1 MGTCPCE
8 SSERNEP
15 VSRVSGTNEVSDG
28 NETNN
33 PAPVSRVSGTNEVS
47 DGNETNNPA
56 PVTQKTRTNEVSDG
70 NETNNPAPVS
80 RVSGTNEVSDG
91 NETNNPAPVTEKP
104 LHPHEPHIEILRGQP
119 TDQELAALIAVL
131 GSISGSTPP
140 AQPEPTRWGL
150 PVDQLRYPVFSWQRI
165 TLQEMTHM
173 RR

>member
-33 PAPVSRVSGTNEVS
+33 PAEVS

-56 PVTQKTRTNEVSDG
+56 EVSDG

-119 TDQELAALIAVL
+119 TDQELAAL
-131 GSISGSTPP
+131 
-140 AQPEPTRWGL
+140 
-150 PVDQLRYPVFSWQRI
+150 
-165 TLQEMTHM
+165 
-173 RR
+173 

>member
-33 PAPVSRVSGTNEVS
+33 PAEVSDGNETNNPAEVSDGNETNNPAPVSRVSGTNEVS

-56 PVTQKTRTNEVSDG
+56 
-70 NETNNPAPVS
+70 
-80 RVSGTNEVSDG
+80 EVSDG

>member
-33 PAPVSRVSGTNEVS
+33 PA
-47 DGNETNNPA
+47 
-56 PVTQKTRTNEVSDG
+56 
-70 NETNNPAPVS
+70 
-80 RVSGTNEVSDG
+80 EVSDG

-104 LHPHEPHIEILRGQP
+104 LHTHEPHIEILRGQP

>member
-1 MGTCPCE
+1 M
-8 SSERNEP
+8 
-15 VSRVSGTNEVSDG
+15 SRVSGTNEVSDGNETNNPAEGSDG

-56 PVTQKTRTNEVSDG
+56 EVRDG
-70 NETNNPAPVS
+70 NETNNPAE
-80 RVSGTNEVSDG
+80 GSDG

>member
-56 PVTQKTRTNEVSDG
+56 PV
-70 NETNNPAPVS
+70 
-80 RVSGTNEVSDG
+80 
-91 NETNNPAPVTEKP
+91 
-104 LHPHEPHIEILRGQP
+104 
-119 TDQELAALIAVL
+119 
-131 GSISGSTPP
+131 
-140 AQPEPTRWGL
+140 
-150 PVDQLRYPVFSWQRI
+150 
-165 TLQEMTHM
+165 
-173 RR
+173 

>member
-1 MGTCPCE
+1 
-8 SSERNEP
+8 
-15 VSRVSGTNEVSDG
+15 
-28 NETNN
+28 
-33 PAPVSRVSGTNEVS
+33 
-47 DGNETNNPA
+47 
-56 PVTQKTRTNEVSDG
+56 EVSDG

-140 AQPEPTRWGL
+140 
-150 PVDQLRYPVFSWQRI
+150 
-165 TLQEMTHM
+165 
-173 RR
+173 

>member
-8 SSERNEP
+8 SSERNE
-15 VSRVSGTNEVSDG
+15 
-28 NETNN
+28 
-33 PAPVSRVSGTNEVS
+33 
-47 DGNETNNPA
+47 
-56 PVTQKTRTNEVSDG
+56 
-70 NETNNPAPVS
+70 PVS

-140 AQPEPTRWGL
+140 AQPEPTRGGL

>member
-1 MGTCPCE
+1 M
-8 SSERNEP
+8 
-15 VSRVSGTNEVSDG
+15 SRVSGTNEVSDGNETNHPAEVSDG

-56 PVTQKTRTNEVSDG
+56 EVSDG
-70 NETNNPAPVS
+70 NETNHPA
-80 RVSGTNEVSDG
+80 EVSDG

>member
-1 MGTCPCE
+1 M
-8 SSERNEP
+8 
-15 VSRVSGTNEVSDG
+15 SRVSGTNEVSDGNETNNPAEVSDG

-56 PVTQKTRTNEVSDG
+56 
-70 NETNNPAPVS
+70 
-80 RVSGTNEVSDG
+80 EVSDG

>member
-1 MGTCPCE
+1 M
-8 SSERNEP
+8 
-15 VSRVSGTNEVSDG
+15 SRVSGTNEVSDG

-33 PAPVSRVSGTNEVS
+33 PAQVSDGNETNNPAEVS

-56 PVTQKTRTNEVSDG
+56 PVSRVSGTNEVSDG